1 MGNQIFLTIV
11 SLSLSGALIGILI
24 LCLRPLTRRLFSKRW
39 NYYIWLVMTARL
51 LIPVSLGINLMGS
64 LFTAGNEWN
73 SARTENA
80 IRTESAIRT
89 ENAIGE
95 ETDQVTTDQQLKY
108 GSSAIT
114 DREQLKISSE
124 KISSEKSVRFPL
136 NGQTVFSYLW
146 LVWLFG
152 AVLSACVK
160 GNDYRN
166 FAAYVKAD
174 QKEITEGKVRQ
185 TVDELSGR
193 LGIKRVLKVYESP
206 MVSGPILIG
215 LLRPC
220 IILPEGSLAQEELSL
235 ILHHELIHYK
245 KKDLWYKWL
254 YQAVLCIHWFNPLLY
269 LIERKLNMDCE
280 LACDEAVMEI
290 LTMEG
295 RKAYGNVLLD
305 AAEQKLKFKKSVL
318 ATTFLEDKG
327 TLKERVNAILYYK
340 KTKGILVAFSICL
353 LGVIVVLAGF
363 AGAKNSKSHN
373 VHSAAGMFMA
383 GDYISA
389 WDSGSSDYISLWDTI
404 GKTVGTVWDS
414 LGQTWDNLGQMWGD
428 LGDALSDAMTITG
441 ERYEMVISDF
451 NIHGEAWKVYED
463 DKAIA
468 GKDINDRWR
477 AYDYMGNGNGMDVDC
492 KELILNGSDTYEIL
506 YAKEAFTQT
515 LDFEAEL
522 AAGKMKLVHVGAD
535 GSVTLLAELEAG
547 DSFNTSVSIPLTEGR
562 NAVKIV
568 GQGAQIRNLHFK
580 FHDKNNK
587 NVMKIFASDVDE
599 AAGQICDEF
608 RQGNVNIEKFMEVLP
623 YLKQDELNE
632 CAKIL
637 FDSGAD
643 LTMDQITDLVI
654 YGDDQ
659 IGKYLADAVEKG
671 TMRALTGDEIMELVY
686 YISSADALRLVECM
700 KETMDFDTLREF
712 LVYLDAKDGESCL
725 NIYLEQ
731 GNELSYEEFSE
742 ISYYLE
748 EDVAKRLYEKRK

>member
-39 NYYIWLVMTARL
+39 NYYIWLVMAARL

-64 LFTAGNEWN
+64 LFAAGNEWN
-73 SARTENA
+73 SARAENA
-80 IRTESAIRT
+80 IKTESAIRT
-89 ENAIGE
+89 ENVIGE
-95 ETDQVTTDQQLKY
+95 ETDQVTADHQLKY
-108 GSSAIT
+108 GSSVIT
-114 DREQLKISSE
+114 DREQMKISSEKISSE

-136 NGQTVFSYLW
+136 NGQTIFSYLW

-152 AVLSACVK
+152 AVLSACIK

-166 FAAYVKAD
+166 FAAYVKTG

-185 TVDELSGR
+185 TVDELSSR

-206 MVSGPILIG
+206 VVSGPILIG

-318 ATTFLEDKG
+318 ATTLLEDKG
-327 TLKERVNAILYYK
+327 TLKERLKAILNYK

-373 VHSAAGMFMA
+373 AHSAAGMFMA

-389 WDSGSSDYISLWDTI
+389 WDSASSDYISLWDTI
-404 GKTVGTVWDS
+404 GETVGTMWD
-414 LGQTWDNLGQMWGD
+414 DLGQMWGD
-428 LGDALSDAMTITG
+428 LGDALSDVASSMGDGYDGAILN
-441 ERYEMVISDF
+441 F
-451 NIHGEAWKVYED
+451 NTHGEAWKVYED
-463 DKAIA
+463 DKAIV
-468 GKDINDRWR
+468 GEDINDRWQ
-477 AYDYMGNGNGMDVDC
+477 AYDYMGNGNGMNVDC

-506 YAKEAFTQT
+506 YAKDAFTQT

-522 AAGKMKLVHVGAD
+522 AAGKMKLVHVGLN

-547 DSFNTSVSIPLTEGR
+547 DSFSDSVNISLTEGR

-568 GQGAQIRNLHFK
+568 GQGAKIKNLHFK
-580 FHDKNNK
+580 FHDQNNR
-587 NVMKIFASDVDE
+587 NVMKLFASDVDE
-599 AAGQICDEF
+599 AAEQICDEF
-608 RQGNVNIEKFMEVLP
+608 RQGNVNIEKFIEVLP

-643 LTMDQITDLVI
+643 LTMDQITDLVM

-686 YISSADALRLVECM
+686 YISSADVLRLVGCM
-700 KETMDFDTLREF
+700 KETMDFDTLEEL
-712 LVYLDAKDGESCL
+712 LVYLDAKDGERCL

-742 ISYYLE
+742 ISCYLD
-748 EDVAKRLYEKRK
+748 EDVVKQLYEKRK